1 MRAPMGSFHFVT
13 PSYRPAGGVVKIFDY
28 LVHALGL
35 GYTAEVHCPVVLD
48 ADEALFEI
56 PRFRDLR
63 DDGRVRFHEDIS
75 VGVRANDWVLFSW
88 PPHYEQIAR
97 GISPDTPHERVIHL
111 VQGTRHANPAFAGGY
126 ALRLLARPM
135 ARIMISDEVME
146 ACAPHVNG
154 ESASKVILDAH
165 DWPFFHRRREGGLPQ
180 TIRVGYTSWKSEA
193 GIDVERALLAR
204 GDERFA
210 FRSIRGRASWEEIRE
225 LMHSSDVFLCFPG
238 PQEGF
243 YLPGLEALAA
253 GAIVVI
259 PDVGGNRAYCR
270 FGENCVQARYDDPA
284 DYVTTLDRLA
294 QSPPELVEEMR
305 ARGYAT
311 LERHT
316 LEREAGEF
324 AEFLIDIAGR
334 AGAHAARTRAWDARV
349 SAATGARS

>member
-1 MRAPMGSFHFVT
+1 MGSFHFVT
-13 PSYRPAGGVVKIFDY
+13 PSYRPGGGVVKIFDY

-35 GYTAEVHCPVVLD
+35 GYTAEVHCPVALG
-48 ADEALFEI
+48 AQEALFEI
-56 PRFRDLR
+56 PRFAGLR
-63 DDGRVRFHEDIS
+63 EDPRVSFHDGIS

-88 PPHYEQIAR
+88 PPNYEQIAR
-97 GISPDTPHERVIHL
+97 GITPDAPHERVIHL

-135 ARIMISDEVME
+135 ARIMVSEEVME

-154 ESASKVILDAH
+154 ESASRMILEAH
-165 DWPFFHRRREGGLPQ
+165 DWPFFHLRREGGLPPV
-180 TIRVGYTSWKSEA
+180 IRVGYTTWKSEA
-193 GIDVERALLAR
+193 GVEVERTLLER
-204 GDERFA
+204 GDTRFE
-210 FRSIRGRASWEEIRE
+210 FRSIRGRASWEEIRG
-225 LMHSSDVFLCFPG
+225 LMHWSDVFLCCPG

-253 GAIVVI
+253 GAIVVT

-270 FGENCVQARYDDPA
+270 FGENCVQARYEEPA
-284 DYVTTLDRLA
+284 DYVAALDRLA
-294 QSPPELVEEMR
+294 GSPAELVEDMR

-324 AEFLIDIAGR
+324 AEFLIEVAGR
-334 AGAHAARTRAWDARV
+334 AGAHAARTRARDARV
-349 SAATGARS
+349 RAATGARS